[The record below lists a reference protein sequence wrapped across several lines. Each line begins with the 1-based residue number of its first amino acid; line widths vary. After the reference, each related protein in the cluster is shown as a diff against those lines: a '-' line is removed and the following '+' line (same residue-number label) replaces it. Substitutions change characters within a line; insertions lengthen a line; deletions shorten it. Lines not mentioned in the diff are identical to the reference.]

1 MINLDQTLNIKFF
14 EKALI
19 KNRPVFIDYFLRK
32 EYNILQTSEFIKL
45 KNDSKHGKTIQ
56 ILNTRFNL
64 FSLNNNQEKDLEN
77 ENRSSKIDDPLL
89 KYQLE
94 EDDANVRAAFA
105 RKFLIEKLYQNKID
119 HLEVISISSF
129 ILLKYFCSLILIN
142 RFLFLYV

>member
-1 MINLDQTLNIKFF
+1 VINLDQTLNIKLF

-19 KNRPVFIDYFLRK
+19 NNRPVFIDYFLRK
-32 EYNILQTSEFIKL
+32 EYNILPTSDFIEL
-45 KNDSKHGKTIQ
+45 KNDSKHGTIK
-56 ILNTRFNL
+56 ILNTKFNL
-64 FSLNNNQEKDLEN
+64 FSSNNNQEKDLEN
-77 ENRSSKIDDPLL
+77 ENRSSTIDDPLL

-94 EDDANVRAAFA
+94 EDDANVRALFA
-105 RKFLIEKLYQNKID
+105 RKFLIEKLYQKKIN